1 MVRYGIGRKFI
12 FPFSV
17 SLRAIPL
24 IIFAVPI
31 YILFKSVGLIDTRL
45 GIVIIHT
52 LVDIPLAL
60 MLLVNFIQ
68 DIPREIEEAARID
81 GASDLNI
88 LIKIVVPMIAS
99 PLVAVFILSFIYSW
113 NEFLFA
119 LILSI
124 KKSTTLTVGA
134 SLFITAWGVQWGN
147 IAAAITVSVIPP
159 LILTFYVQKYL
170 VEAFTGGLKE

>member
-1 MVRYGIGRKFI
+1 MKRKTPIWAFILAIFLILIFNLPFINVVMTSLKTTADISKSPPPLIFRPTLKHYRNIFTNPTFSFLNFLVNSSVIALSSAVFSILLCLPASYAMVRYGIGRKFI

-81 GASDLNI
+81 GASDL
-88 LIKIVVPMIAS
+88 
-99 PLVAVFILSFIYSW
+99 
-113 NEFLFA
+113 
-119 LILSI
+119 
-124 KKSTTLTVGA
+124 
-134 SLFITAWGVQWGN
+134 
-147 IAAAITVSVIPP
+147 
-159 LILTFYVQKYL
+159 
-170 VEAFTGGLKE
+170 